1 MNFSGLSLSARRA
14 DAPSNSPSRSKFAS
28 SENPKVALASFAD
41 LEVTPNPNGA
51 MTADLDSLN
60 LGFTTPT
67 KRGAP
72 SPRSKS
78 TTKKAPKFAA
88 MSLGDSE
95 LSKSTPTTPKSAK
108 TTSPKKRVNLS
119 GGFSV
124 MSLARDRASPKKTPS
139 PKKLQLEDASFMSVN
154 GSTPK
159 SACDLSPSK
168 LSPTKS
174 CFRTSKTPS
183 PKKVSFADEHSF
195 QFVTASTP
203 KLSRDP
209 SPQSSPS
216 MVETSEFSVMSTTSP
231 AASHASQDPS
241 PASIA
246 SRLDEEEYD
255 DEQTV
260 SLVETPSR
268 APIFKLQV
276 EDARS
281 TVDSPAKA
289 SEISAFTPSKASDAG
304 SIFQSPSK
312 IDISMHDVT
321 WMSDYA
327 PTTGFQTYTF
337 ATVDLTDAAR
347 ALSGPFQPEL
357 FEKTDYT
364 TTLSRP
370 WSFPSSRLQQ
380 KQARAVTRKKRQRR
394 TKQEAKM
401 LMVEKSILEQV
412 AESLTLDEL
421 DAAPEF
427 RVIAQIGRK
436 SYVIGPR
443 KRQRTEEYLDQADA
457 SWYDI
462 EEGLG
467 LGLIIDAQRK
477 FHRRLVKTAS
487 SNKHVGMVRNQLF
500 HLPMGP
506 TVGEIRKQYLADMKR
521 HGEPM
526 LPVFGKRSYK
536 GTPKRAYSNDLLT
549 HMVIQQLLEFPQPE
563 LSYEFVLEHLI
574 AESDKAQ
581 GRRTRR
587 SRNVR
592 QLIAVYGEPEVSIIE
607 EDEEPQSPT
616 PKLPHFPSTATH
628 HSSASRKLRLVQGA
642 DNLRAR
648 IESLASIPEPSSP
661 SPAPAEPLSSPIG
674 PGFTFQCPSFMSSP
688 SASKTSD
695 KDEAE
700 FVEHVEDEEQPEQAT
715 EPEVASSPAVASP
728 VVVFKDRTPAKT
740 AFKNKRRSL
749 PAFAIEPLSF
759 SSPARRAS
767 LQFVAGSDQRSS
779 VQDLPQD
786 PASESQV
793 VAPTTVVELSE
804 SQVQSPITVDSA
816 SSRSEP
822 EASPA
827 PAIEESPKAGSSSPA
842 SVVVDVRENM
852 DIFGSS
858 QERTGSP
865 IHALAFLAR
874 VFEENKE
881 AKDAKVF
888 VEKLDGR
895 LIVRFKVPDEHAAL
909 FTEEV
914 AAVSPSPAAAE
925 SPIEPNESAAPISPD
940 VLPASPSPV
949 PIISV
954 QQNTPEKDA
963 EEQKDFD
970 EEEEDDDDISQ
981 VPAEVT
987 ETLVVEAEVE
997 DDSELALLRSFVSRH
1012 AASRA
1017 ARAAEATSAPAPAAT
1032 AVSPMPSAPILLS
1045 AATPERRPQG
1055 IWADTPSF
1063 SVERP
1068 RNLASPAPS
1077 STRQPLGVLDANSPS
1092 PKKVKRKADDVEE
1105 RAPSPEKPSK
1115 KPRKAKFDKNTPGKP
1130 EKDDGK
1136 DNKDDKGVESDAPVL
1151 EADPDGAP
1159 PANGPLP
1166 GVRTRAQRAAARGE
1180 TPVATRIPMRH
1191 QVAKVR
1197 NGEKDLATL
1206 TRQNTKNNKGG
1217 AIPADEMLEKLKNA
1231 APTVETRAAAAAK
1244 KDGKNVSWA
1253 EQLSRSQSEEPPLLS
1268 PSPEL
1273 SQEEEKEVGKATRV
1287 KRAATPKKPAKTT
1300 TATTA
1305 TTKAAPATPATPA
1318 AAAKK
1323 PAATTKPPA
1332 ATKIAKAAAPSKLRQ
1347 PGTPAAAAGPKT
1359 EGAKVTKPKK
1369 VTAAAKKEVVGAV
1382 NGTPAKRSRRIAEKK

>member
-1 MNFSGLSLSARRA
+1 MNFSGLSLSARQH

-28 SENPKVALASFAD
+28 SENPKVALAGFAD

-51 MTADLDSLN
+51 MTANLDSLN

-78 TTKKAPKFAA
+78 TTKKNAPKFAA
-88 MSLGDSE
+88 MSLGDNE
-95 LSKSTPTTPKSAK
+95 PSKSTPTTPKNAK

-183 PKKVSFADEHSF
+183 PKKVSFADEASF
-195 QFVTASTP
+195 QFATASTP

-216 MVETSEFSVMSTTSP
+216 MVETSEFSIMSTTSP
-231 AASHASQDPS
+231 AASQVSQDPS

-246 SRLDEEEYD
+246 SRVDEEEYD

-276 EDARS
+276 ED
-281 TVDSPAKA
+281 TPAKA
-289 SEISAFTPSKASDAG
+289 SEISSFTPSKASDAG

-357 FEKTDYT
+357 FEKTDYN

-370 WSFPSSRLQQ
+370 WAFPSSRLQQ
-380 KQARAVTRKKRQRR
+380 KQARAVNRKKRQRR

-401 LMVEKSILEQV
+401 LMVEKAILEQV
-412 AESLTLDEL
+412 AESLTLEEL

-427 RVIAQIGRK
+427 RVLAQIGKK
-436 SYVIGPR
+436 SYVIGSR
-443 KRQRTEEYLDQADA
+443 KRQRNEEDLGNDVA

-467 LGLIIDAQRK
+467 LGLIIDAQRE
-477 FHRRLVKTAS
+477 
-487 SNKHVGMVRNQLF
+487 VRNQLF

-526 LPVFGKRSYK
+526 VPVCSKRSYK

-587 SRNVR
+587 ARNVR
-592 QLIAVYGEPEVSIIE
+592 QLIAAYGEPEVSIIE

-648 IESLASIPEPSSP
+648 IENLASIPEPPSP
-661 SPAPAEPLSSPIG
+661 SPALAEPLSSPIG

-688 SASKTSD
+688 SASKTSE

-700 FVEHVEDEEQPEQAT
+700 FVEEAEEQHQPEPAA
-715 EPEVASSPAVASP
+715 EPEVAASPAAASP

-749 PAFAIEPLSF
+749 PAFAIAPLSF

-767 LQFVAGSDQRSS
+767 LQFVASSDQHLS
-779 VQDLPQD
+779 VQDLPRD

-793 VAPTTVVELSE
+793 VAPTSVVELSE
-804 SQVQSPITVDSA
+804 SQVQNPITVDSA

-822 EASPA
+822 EASPG

-858 QERTGSP
+858 QERVGSP
-865 IHALAFLAR
+865 IHALASLTR

-888 VEKLDGR
+888 VERLDER
-895 LIVRFKVPDEHAAL
+895 LIVRFKVPDEHAAM

-914 AAVSPSPAAAE
+914 AAVAAASSSPVAAK
-925 SPIEPNESAAPISPD
+925 SPIDANESTAPISPD

-954 QQNTPEKDA
+954 QQNTPEKDD
-963 EEQKDFD
+963 EEKDLD
-970 EEEEDDDDISQ
+970 EEEEDDDVLQ
-981 VPAEVT
+981 VPTEAVETLIAETAEV
-987 ETLVVEAEVE
+987 EVE

-1017 ARAAEATSAPAPAAT
+1017 ARAAEATAPAAN
-1032 AVSPMPSAPILLS
+1032 APVVVSPMPSAPILLS
-1045 AATPERRPQG
+1045 ATPERRPQG

-1068 RNLASPAPS
+1068 RTLASPAPS

-1105 RAPSPEKPSK
+1105 REPSPEKPASK
-1115 KPRKAKFDKNTPGKP
+1115 KPRKAKADKNTPGKP
-1130 EKDDGK
+1130 EKDDRE
-1136 DNKDDKGVESDAPVL
+1136 DEKGIVNVTPVL

-1159 PANGPLP
+1159 PANGSVP

-1253 EQLSRSQSEEPPLLS
+1253 EQLARSQSEEPPLLS

-1287 KRAATPKKPAKTT
+1287 KRAATPKKPAKTK
-1300 TATTA
+1300 TTA
-1305 TTKAAPATPATPA
+1305 TTKAAPAAPATPA
-1318 AAAKK
+1318 ATAKKPTVTTK
-1323 PAATTKPPA
+1323 PAATTR
-1332 ATKIAKAAAPSKLRQ
+1332 IAKATAPSKLCR
-1347 PGTPAAAAGPKT
+1347 PGTPDAAAGPKT

>member
-1 MNFSGLSLSARRA
+1 MNFSGLSLSARKH

-28 SENPKVALASFAD
+28 SENPKVALAGFAD

-51 MTADLDSLN
+51 MTSNLDSLN

-78 TTKKAPKFAA
+78 TTKKNAPKFAA
-88 MSLGDSE
+88 MSLGDNE
-95 LSKSTPTTPKSAK
+95 PSKSTPTTPKSAK

-183 PKKVSFADEHSF
+183 PKKVSFADEASF
-195 QFVTASTP
+195 QFAIASTP

-231 AASHASQDPS
+231 AASQASQDPS

-276 EDARS
+276 ED
-281 TVDSPAKA
+281 TPAKA

-357 FEKTDYT
+357 FEKTDYN

-380 KQARAVTRKKRQRR
+380 KQARAVNRKKRQRR

-401 LMVEKSILEQV
+401 LMVEKAILEQV

-427 RVIAQIGRK
+427 RVIAQIGKK
-436 SYVIGPR
+436 SYVIGSR
-443 KRQRTEEYLDQADA
+443 KRQRNEEDLGNDVA

-467 LGLIIDAQRK
+467 LGLIIDAQRE
-477 FHRRLVKTAS
+477 
-487 SNKHVGMVRNQLF
+487 VRNQLF

-526 LPVFGKRSYK
+526 VPVCSKRSYK

-587 SRNVR
+587 ARNVR
-592 QLIAVYGEPEVSIIE
+592 QLIAAYGEPEVSIIE

-648 IESLASIPEPSSP
+648 IESLASIPEPPSP

-688 SASKTSD
+688 SASKTSE

-700 FVEHVEDEEQPEQAT
+700 FVGEVEEEQQSEQAT
-715 EPEVASSPAVASP
+715 EPEVAASPAVPSP

-749 PAFAIEPLSF
+749 PAFAIAPLSF

-767 LQFVAGSDQRSS
+767 LQFVAGSDQHSS

-793 VAPTTVVELSE
+793 VAPTSVVELSE
-804 SQVQSPITVDSA
+804 SQVQNPVTVDSA

-827 PAIEESPKAGSSSPA
+827 PAVEESPKAGSSSPA

-865 IHALAFLAR
+865 VHALASLAR

-881 AKDAKVF
+881 ANDAKVF
-888 VEKLDGR
+888 VERFDGR
-895 LIVRFKVPDEHAAL
+895 LIVRFKVPDEHASL

-914 AAVSPSPAAAE
+914 AAVAAASSSPVAAE
-925 SPIEPNESAAPISPD
+925 SPIDANESAAPTSPN

-954 QQNTPEKDA
+954 QQNTPEKDS
-963 EEQKDFD
+963 EEKDL
-970 EEEEDDDDISQ
+970 EEEKEEDDDVLQ
-981 VPAEVT
+981 VPTEAE
-987 ETLVVEAEVE
+987 ETLVAETAEVEVE

-1017 ARAAEATSAPAPAAT
+1017 ARAAEATAPATT
-1032 AVSPMPSAPILLS
+1032 APVVVSPMPSAPILLS
-1045 AATPERRPQG
+1045 ATPERRPQG

-1068 RNLASPAPS
+1068 RTLASPAPS

-1092 PKKVKRKADDVEE
+1092 PKKVKRKADTVEE
-1105 RAPSPEKPSK
+1105 RDPSPEKPASK
-1115 KPRKAKFDKNTPGKP
+1115 KPRKAKADKNTPGKP
-1130 EKDDGK
+1130 EKDDRE
-1136 DNKDDKGVESDAPVL
+1136 DDKGIVNVTPVL

-1180 TPVATRIPMRH
+1180 TPAATRIPMRH

-1217 AIPADEMLEKLKNA
+1217 AIPADEMLEKLKSA

-1253 EQLSRSQSEEPPLLS
+1253 EQLARSQSEEPPLLS

-1300 TATTA
+1300 TTA
-1305 TTKAAPATPATPA
+1305 TTKAAPVAPATPA
-1318 AAAKK
+1318 ATAKKPTATGK
-1323 PAATTKPPA
+1323 PAAT
-1332 ATKIAKAAAPSKLRQ
+1332 TKIAKAAAPSKLRQ

-1359 EGAKVTKPKK
+1359 EGAKVTKTTKK

>member
-1 MNFSGLSLSARRA
+1 MNFSGLSLSARQH

-28 SENPKVALASFAD
+28 SENPKVALTGFAD

-51 MTADLDSLN
+51 MTANLDSLN

-78 TTKKAPKFAA
+78 TTKKNAPKFAA
-88 MSLGDSE
+88 MSLRDNE
-95 LSKSTPTTPKSAK
+95 PSKSTPTTPKSAK

-139 PKKLQLEDASFMSVN
+139 PKKPQLEDASFMTVN

-183 PKKVSFADEHSF
+183 PKKVSFADEASF
-195 QFVTASTP
+195 QFATASTP

-216 MVETSEFSVMSTTSP
+216 MVETSEFSVLSTTSP
-231 AASHASQDPS
+231 AASQASQDPS

-276 EDARS
+276 ED
-281 TVDSPAKA
+281 TPAKA

-337 ATVDLTDAAR
+337 ATTDLTDVAR

-357 FEKTDYT
+357 FEKTDYN

-380 KQARAVTRKKRQRR
+380 KQARAVNRKKRQRR

-401 LMVEKSILEQV
+401 LMVEKAILEQV

-427 RVIAQIGRK
+427 RVIAQIGKK
-436 SYVIGPR
+436 SYVIGSR
-443 KRQRTEEYLDQADA
+443 KRQRNEEDLGNDVA

-467 LGLIIDAQRK
+467 LGLIIDAQRE
-477 FHRRLVKTAS
+477 
-487 SNKHVGMVRNQLF
+487 VRNQLF

-526 LPVFGKRSYK
+526 VPVCSKRSYK

-587 SRNVR
+587 ARNVR
-592 QLIAVYGEPEVSIIE
+592 QLIAAYGEPEVSIIE

-648 IESLASIPEPSSP
+648 IESLASIPEPPSP

-688 SASKTSD
+688 SASKTSE

-700 FVEHVEDEEQPEQAT
+700 FAEEVEEEEQPEPAA
-715 EPEVASSPAVASP
+715 EPEVAASPAVASP

-749 PAFAIEPLSF
+749 PAFAIAPLSF

-767 LQFVAGSDQRSS
+767 LQFVAGSDQHSS
-779 VQDLPQD
+779 VHDLPQD
-786 PASESQV
+786 PASESLV
-793 VAPTTVVELSE
+793 VAPTSVVELSE
-804 SQVQSPITVDSA
+804 PQVQNPITVDSA
-816 SSRSEP
+816 SSRSES

-865 IHALAFLAR
+865 IHALASLAR
-874 VFEENKE
+874 VFEGNKE

-888 VEKLDGR
+888 VERLDGR

-914 AAVSPSPAAAE
+914 AAVAAASSSPVGAE
-925 SPIEPNESAAPISPD
+925 SPIDANESAAPISPD
-940 VLPASPSPV
+940 ILPASPSPV

-954 QQNTPEKDA
+954 QQNTPEKDSEEKDLA
-963 EEQKDFD
+963 E
-970 EEEEDDDDISQ
+970 EEEEDDDVLQ
-981 VPAEVT
+981 VPTEAE
-987 ETLVVEAEVE
+987 ETLVAETAEVEVE

-1017 ARAAEATSAPAPAAT
+1017 ARAAEATAPATT
-1032 AVSPMPSAPILLS
+1032 APVVVSPMPSAPILLS
-1045 AATPERRPQG
+1045 ATPERRPQG

-1068 RNLASPAPS
+1068 RTLASPAPS

-1092 PKKVKRKADDVEE
+1092 PKKVKRKADNVEE
-1105 RAPSPEKPSK
+1105 REPSPEKPASK
-1115 KPRKAKFDKNTPGKP
+1115 KPRKAKADKNTPSKP
-1130 EKDDGK
+1130 EKDDRE
-1136 DNKDDKGVESDAPVL
+1136 DDKGIVNVTPVL

-1159 PANGPLP
+1159 PANGPIP

-1180 TPVATRIPMRH
+1180 TPAATRIPMRH

-1253 EQLSRSQSEEPPLLS
+1253 EQLARSQSEEPPLLS

-1287 KRAATPKKPAKTT
+1287 KRVATPKKPAKTT
-1300 TATTA
+1300 TTA
-1305 TTKAAPATPATPA
+1305 TTKAAPVAPATPA
-1318 AAAKK
+1318 ATAKKPTATTK
-1323 PAATTKPPA
+1323 PAAT
-1332 ATKIAKAAAPSKLRQ
+1332 TKIAKAAAPSKLRQ

>member
-1 MNFSGLSLSARRA
+1 MNFSGLSLSARKH

-28 SENPKVALASFAD
+28 SENPKVALAGFAD

-51 MTADLDSLN
+51 MTANLDSLN

-78 TTKKAPKFAA
+78 TTKKNAPKFAA
-88 MSLGDSE
+88 MSLGDNE
-95 LSKSTPTTPKSAK
+95 PSKSTPTTPKSAK

-183 PKKVSFADEHSF
+183 PKKVSFADEASF
-195 QFVTASTP
+195 QFATASTP

-216 MVETSEFSVMSTTSP
+216 MVETSEFSIMSTTSP
-231 AASHASQDPS
+231 AASQASQDPS
-241 PASIA
+241 PASIV
-246 SRLDEEEYD
+246 SRLDEEECD
-255 DEQTV
+255 DEQTI

-268 APIFKLQV
+268 APMFKLQV
-276 EDARS
+276 ED
-281 TVDSPAKA
+281 TLAKA

-357 FEKTDYT
+357 FEKSDYT

-370 WSFPSSRLQQ
+370 WSFPSSRLRQ
-380 KQARAVTRKKRQRR
+380 KQACAVNRKKRQRR

-401 LMVEKSILEQV
+401 LMVEKAILEQV

-427 RVIAQIGRK
+427 RVIAQIGKK
-436 SYVIGPR
+436 SYVIGSR
-443 KRQRTEEYLDQADA
+443 KRQRNEEDLGNDVA

-467 LGLIIDAQRK
+467 LGLIIDAQRE
-477 FHRRLVKTAS
+477 
-487 SNKHVGMVRNQLF
+487 VRNQLF

-526 LPVFGKRSYK
+526 VPVRSKRSYK

-587 SRNVR
+587 ARNVR
-592 QLIAVYGEPEVSIIE
+592 QLIAAYGEPEVSIIE

-628 HSSASRKLRLVQGA
+628 HSNASRKLRLLQGA

-648 IESLASIPEPSSP
+648 IESLASIPEPPSP

-688 SASKTSD
+688 SASKTSE

-700 FVEHVEDEEQPEQAT
+700 FVEEVEEEQQPEQAA
-715 EPEVASSPAVASP
+715 EPEVAASPAVASP

-749 PAFAIEPLSF
+749 PAFAVASLSF

-793 VAPTTVVELSE
+793 VAPTSVVELSE
-804 SQVQSPITVDSA
+804 SQVQNPITVDSA

-822 EASPA
+822 EASPV
-827 PAIEESPKAGSSSPA
+827 PVIEESPKAGSSSPA

-858 QERTGSP
+858 QERVGSP
-865 IHALAFLAR
+865 IHALASLTR
-874 VFEENKE
+874 VFEEKKE

-888 VEKLDGR
+888 VERLDGR

-914 AAVSPSPAAAE
+914 AAVAAASSSPVAAE
-925 SPIEPNESAAPISPD
+925 SPIDANESAAPTSPN

-954 QQNTPEKDA
+954 QQNTPDKDGEEKDLDEEV
-963 EEQKDFD
+963 EEQ
-970 EEEEDDDDISQ
+970 EDDDVLQ
-981 VPAEVT
+981 VPTEAE
-987 ETLVVEAEVE
+987 ETLVAETAEAEVE

-1017 ARAAEATSAPAPAAT
+1017 ARAAEATAPAAT
-1032 AVSPMPSAPILLS
+1032 APVVVSPMPSAPILLS
-1045 AATPERRPQG
+1045 ATPERRPQG

-1068 RNLASPAPS
+1068 RTLASPAPS

-1092 PKKVKRKADDVEE
+1092 PKKVKRKADDVAE
-1105 RAPSPEKPSK
+1105 REPSPEKPASK
-1115 KPRKAKFDKNTPGKP
+1115 KPRKAKADKNTPGKP
-1130 EKDDGK
+1130 EKDDRE
-1136 DNKDDKGVESDAPVL
+1136 DEKGIVNVTPVL

-1159 PANGPLP
+1159 PANGSVP

-1231 APTVETRAAAAAK
+1231 APTVETRAAAAAAAK

-1253 EQLSRSQSEEPPLLS
+1253 EQLARSQSEEPPLLS

-1273 SQEEEKEVGKATRV
+1273 SHEEEKEVGKATRV

-1300 TATTA
+1300 TTA
-1305 TTKAAPATPATPA
+1305 TMKAAPAAPATPAAT
-1318 AAAKK
+1318 AKKPTATTK
-1323 PAATTKPPA
+1323 PAAT
-1332 ATKIAKAAAPSKLRQ
+1332 TKIAKAAAPSKLRQ

>member
-1 MNFSGLSLSARRA
+1 MNFSGLSLSARKH
-14 DAPSNSPSRSKFAS
+14 DAPSNSPSRSEFAS
-28 SENPKVALASFAD
+28 SENPKVALAGFAD

-51 MTADLDSLN
+51 MTANLDSLN

-78 TTKKAPKFAA
+78 TTKKNAPKFAA
-88 MSLGDSE
+88 MSLGDNE
-95 LSKSTPTTPKSAK
+95 PSKSTPTTPKSAK

-183 PKKVSFADEHSF
+183 PKKVSFADEASF
-195 QFVTASTP
+195 QFATASTP

-216 MVETSEFSVMSTTSP
+216 MVETSEFSIMSTTSP
-231 AASHASQDPS
+231 AASQASQDPS

-255 DEQTV
+255 DEQTI

-268 APIFKLQV
+268 APMFKLQV
-276 EDARS
+276 ED
-281 TVDSPAKA
+281 TLAKA

-357 FEKTDYT
+357 FEKSDYT

-370 WSFPSSRLQQ
+370 WSFPSSRLRQ
-380 KQARAVTRKKRQRR
+380 KQACAVNRKKRQRR

-401 LMVEKSILEQV
+401 LMVEKAILEQV

-427 RVIAQIGRK
+427 RVIAQIGKK
-436 SYVIGPR
+436 SYVIGSR
-443 KRQRTEEYLDQADA
+443 KRQRNEEDLGNDVA

-467 LGLIIDAQRK
+467 LGLIIDAQRE
-477 FHRRLVKTAS
+477 
-487 SNKHVGMVRNQLF
+487 VRNQLF

-526 LPVFGKRSYK
+526 VPVRSKRSYK

-587 SRNVR
+587 ARNVR
-592 QLIAVYGEPEVSIIE
+592 QLIAAYGEPEVSIIE

-628 HSSASRKLRLVQGA
+628 HSSASRKLRLLQGA

-648 IESLASIPEPSSP
+648 IESLASIPEPPSP

-688 SASKTSD
+688 SASKTSE

-700 FVEHVEDEEQPEQAT
+700 FVEEVEEEQQPEQAA
-715 EPEVASSPAVASP
+715 EPEVAASPAVASP

-749 PAFAIEPLSF
+749 PAFAVASLSF

-793 VAPTTVVELSE
+793 VAPTSVVELSE
-804 SQVQSPITVDSA
+804 SQVQNPITVDSA

-822 EASPA
+822 EASPV
-827 PAIEESPKAGSSSPA
+827 PVIEESPKAGSSSPA

-858 QERTGSP
+858 QERVGSP
-865 IHALAFLAR
+865 IHALASLTR
-874 VFEENKE
+874 VFEEKKE

-888 VEKLDGR
+888 VERLDGR

-914 AAVSPSPAAAE
+914 AAVAAASSSPVAAE
-925 SPIEPNESAAPISPD
+925 SPIDANESAAPTSPN

-954 QQNTPEKDA
+954 QQNTPDKDGEEKDLDEEV
-963 EEQKDFD
+963 EEQ
-970 EEEEDDDDISQ
+970 EDDDVLQ
-981 VPAEVT
+981 VPTEAE
-987 ETLVVEAEVE
+987 ETLVAETAEAEVE

-1017 ARAAEATSAPAPAAT
+1017 ARAAEATAPAAT
-1032 AVSPMPSAPILLS
+1032 APVVVSPMPSAPILLS
-1045 AATPERRPQG
+1045 ATPERRPQG

-1068 RNLASPAPS
+1068 RTLASPAPS

-1092 PKKVKRKADDVEE
+1092 PKKVKRKADDVAE
-1105 RAPSPEKPSK
+1105 REPSPEKPASK
-1115 KPRKAKFDKNTPGKP
+1115 KPRKAKADKNTPGKP
-1130 EKDDGK
+1130 EKDDRE
-1136 DNKDDKGVESDAPVL
+1136 DEKGIVNVTPVL

-1159 PANGPLP
+1159 PANGSVP

-1231 APTVETRAAAAAK
+1231 APTVETRAAAAAAAK

-1253 EQLSRSQSEEPPLLS
+1253 EQLARSQSEEPPLLS

-1273 SQEEEKEVGKATRV
+1273 SHEEEKEVGKATRV

-1300 TATTA
+1300 TTA
-1305 TTKAAPATPATPA
+1305 TMKAAPAAPATPAAT
-1318 AAAKK
+1318 AKKPTATTK
-1323 PAATTKPPA
+1323 PAAT
-1332 ATKIAKAAAPSKLRQ
+1332 TKIAKAAAPSKLRQ

>member
-1 MNFSGLSLSARRA
+1 MNFSGLSLSARQH

-28 SENPKVALASFAD
+28 SENPKVALAGFAD

-51 MTADLDSLN
+51 MTANLDSLN

-78 TTKKAPKFAA
+78 TTKKNAPKFAA

-95 LSKSTPTTPKSAK
+95 PSKSTPTTPKSAK

-183 PKKVSFADEHSF
+183 PKKVSFADEASF
-195 QFVTASTP
+195 QFATASTP

-209 SPQSSPS
+209 SPQFSPS

-231 AASHASQDPS
+231 AASQVSQDPS
-241 PASIA
+241 PVSIA

-268 APIFKLQV
+268 APVFKLQV
-276 EDARS
+276 ED
-281 TVDSPAKA
+281 TPAKA
-289 SEISAFTPSKASDAG
+289 SEMSAFTPSKASDAG
-304 SIFQSPSK
+304 SVFQSPSK

-357 FEKTDYT
+357 FEKSDYT

-380 KQARAVTRKKRQRR
+380 KQARAVNRKKRQRR

-401 LMVEKSILEQV
+401 LMVEKAILEQV
-412 AESLTLDEL
+412 ADSLTLDEL

-436 SYVIGPR
+436 SYVIGSR
-443 KRQRTEEYLDQADA
+443 KRLRTEEDLGNDVA

-467 LGLIIDAQRK
+467 LGLIIDAQRE
-477 FHRRLVKTAS
+477 
-487 SNKHVGMVRNQLF
+487 VRNQLF

-526 LPVFGKRSYK
+526 VPVCSKRSYK

-587 SRNVR
+587 ARNVR

-648 IESLASIPEPSSP
+648 IESMASIPEPPSP

-688 SASKTSD
+688 SASKTSE

-700 FVEHVEDEEQPEQAT
+700 FVEDVEEEQQPEQAP
-715 EPEVASSPAVASP
+715 EPEVAASPAIASP

-749 PAFAIEPLSF
+749 PAFAITPLSF

-767 LQFVAGSDQRSS
+767 LQFVAGSDQHSS
-779 VQDLPQD
+779 VQNLAQD

-793 VAPTTVVELSE
+793 VAPTSVVELSE
-804 SQVQSPITVDSA
+804 SQVQNPITVDSA

-827 PAIEESPKAGSSSPA
+827 PAVEESPKAGSSSPA

-858 QERTGSP
+858 QERVGSP
-865 IHALAFLAR
+865 IHALASLAR

-881 AKDAKVF
+881 AKDAKVV
-888 VEKLDGR
+888 VERLDGR

-909 FTEEV
+909 FTEV
-914 AAVSPSPAAAE
+914 AAVAAASSSPVGAG
-925 SPIEPNESAAPISPD
+925 SPIDASAAAFSPVDANESATPISPD
-940 VLPASPSPV
+940 VLPTSPSPV

-954 QQNTPEKDA
+954 QQNTPEKDD
-963 EEQKDFD
+963 EEKDLD
-970 EEEEDDDDISQ
+970 EEEEDDVLQ
-981 VPAEVT
+981 VPTEAV
-987 ETLVVEAEVE
+987 ETLVAETADVEVD

-1017 ARAAEATSAPAPAAT
+1017 ARAAEATAPAAS
-1032 AVSPMPSAPILLS
+1032 APVVVSPMPSAPILLS
-1045 AATPERRPQG
+1045 ATPERRPQG

-1063 SVERP
+1063 SVECP
-1068 RNLASPAPS
+1068 RTLASPAPS

-1092 PKKVKRKADDVEE
+1092 PKKVKRKADGVEE
-1105 RAPSPEKPSK
+1105 REPSPEKPASK
-1115 KPRKAKFDKNTPGKP
+1115 KPRKAKADKNTPGKP
-1130 EKDDGK
+1130 EKNDGE
-1136 DNKDDKGVESDAPVL
+1136 DDKGIVNVTPVL

-1159 PANGPLP
+1159 PANGPVP

-1206 TRQNTKNNKGG
+1206 TRQNTKTNKGG

-1231 APTVETRAAAAAK
+1231 GPAVETRAAAAAK

-1253 EQLSRSQSEEPPLLS
+1253 EQLARSQSEEPPLLS

-1273 SQEEEKEVGKATRV
+1273 SQEEAKEVGKATKV
-1287 KRAATPKKPAKTT
+1287 KRAATPKKPAKA
-1300 TATTA
+1300 TATA
-1305 TTKAAPATPATPA
+1305 TTKAVTAAPATPA

-1323 PAATTKPPA
+1323 PAAT
-1332 ATKIAKAAAPSKLRQ
+1332 TKIAKAAAPSKLRQ

-1359 EGAKVTKPKK
+1359 EGAKVTKTTKK

>member
-1 MNFSGLSLSARRA
+1 MNFSGLSLSARQH

-28 SENPKVALASFAD
+28 SENPKVALAGFAD

-51 MTADLDSLN
+51 MTANLDSLN

-78 TTKKAPKFAA
+78 TTKKNAPKFAA
-88 MSLGDSE
+88 MSLGDNE
-95 LSKSTPTTPKSAK
+95 PSKSTPTTPKSAK

-183 PKKVSFADEHSF
+183 PKKVSFADEASF
-195 QFVTASTP
+195 QFATASTP

-216 MVETSEFSVMSTTSP
+216 MVDTSEFSVMSTTSP
-231 AASHASQDPS
+231 AASQASQDPS
-241 PASIA
+241 PASNA

-255 DEQTV
+255 EEQTV

-268 APIFKLQV
+268 APSFKLQV
-276 EDARS
+276 ED
-281 TVDSPAKA
+281 TPAKA
-289 SEISAFTPSKASDAG
+289 SEISSFTPSKASDAG

-337 ATVDLTDAAR
+337 VTTDLTDAAR

-380 KQARAVTRKKRQRR
+380 KQARAVNRKKRQRR
-394 TKQEAKM
+394 TKQDAKM
-401 LMVEKSILEQV
+401 LMVEKAILEQV

-427 RVIAQIGRK
+427 RVIAQIGKK
-436 SYVIGPR
+436 SYVIGSR
-443 KRQRTEEYLDQADA
+443 KRQRTEEDLGNDVA

-467 LGLIIDAQRK
+467 LGLIIDAQRE
-477 FHRRLVKTAS
+477 
-487 SNKHVGMVRNQLF
+487 VRNQLF

-526 LPVFGKRSYK
+526 VPVCSKRSYK

-587 SRNVR
+587 ARNVR
-592 QLIAVYGEPEVSIIE
+592 QLIAAYGEPEVSIIE

-648 IESLASIPEPSSP
+648 IESLASIPEPPSP

-688 SASKTSD
+688 SASKTSE
-695 KDEAE
+695 KDETE
-700 FVEHVEDEEQPEQAT
+700 FVEEVDEEQQPEQAA
-715 EPEVASSPAVASP
+715 EPEVAASPAVASP

-749 PAFAIEPLSF
+749 PAFAIAPLSF

-767 LQFVAGSDQRSS
+767 LQFVAGSDQHSL

-786 PASESQV
+786 PASESRV
-793 VAPTTVVELSE
+793 VAPTSAVELSE
-804 SQVQSPITVDSA
+804 SQVQNPITVDSA

-865 IHALAFLAR
+865 IHALASLAR

-881 AKDAKVF
+881 VKDAKVV
-888 VEKLDGR
+888 VERLDGR

-909 FTEEV
+909 FTEEIAAV
-914 AAVSPSPAAAE
+914 AAASSSPVAAE
-925 SPIEPNESAAPISPD
+925 SPIDASAAASSPVDATESAAPTSSN
-940 VLPASPSPV
+940 VLPPSPSPV

-954 QQNTPEKDA
+954 QQNTTEKDS
-963 EEQKDFD
+963 EEKDLEE
-970 EEEEDDDDISQ
+970 EEEEDDDVLQ
-981 VPAEVT
+981 VPTEAEQTLVAETAEV
-987 ETLVVEAEVE
+987 EVE

-1017 ARAAEATSAPAPAAT
+1017 ARAAEATAPAAMPAPT
-1032 AVSPMPSAPILLS
+1032 AVVSPTPTAPILLS

-1068 RNLASPAPS
+1068 RSLASPAPS

-1105 RAPSPEKPSK
+1105 REPSPEKPSK
-1115 KPRKAKFDKNTPGKP
+1115 KPRKVKADKNTPGKP
-1130 EKDDGK
+1130 EKDDRE
-1136 DNKDDKGVESDAPVL
+1136 DDKGIINGTPVL

-1159 PANGPLP
+1159 PANGAIP

-1180 TPVATRIPMRH
+1180 TPAATRIPMRH

-1217 AIPADEMLEKLKNA
+1217 AIPADEMLEELKNA

-1253 EQLSRSQSEEPPLLS
+1253 EQLARSQSEEPPLLS

-1300 TATTA
+1300 TTA
-1305 TTKAAPATPATPA
+1305 TTKATPAAPATPAAT
-1318 AAAKK
+1318 AKKPTATTK
-1323 PAATTKPPA
+1323 PAAT
-1332 ATKIAKAAAPSKLRQ
+1332 TKIAKAAAPSKLRQ

>member
-1 MNFSGLSLSARRA
+1 MNFSGLSLSARQH

-28 SENPKVALASFAD
+28 SENPKVALAGFAD

-51 MTADLDSLN
+51 MTANLDSLN

-78 TTKKAPKFAA
+78 TTKKNAPKFAA
-88 MSLGDSE
+88 MSLGDNE
-95 LSKSTPTTPKSAK
+95 PSKSTPTTPKSAK

-183 PKKVSFADEHSF
+183 PKKVSFADEASF
-195 QFVTASTP
+195 QFATASTP

-216 MVETSEFSVMSTTSP
+216 MVETSEFSIMSTTSP
-231 AASHASQDPS
+231 AASQASQDPS
-241 PASIA
+241 PASNA

-276 EDARS
+276 ED
-281 TVDSPAKA
+281 TPAKA

-337 ATVDLTDAAR
+337 ATTDLTDAAR

-380 KQARAVTRKKRQRR
+380 KQARAVNRKKRQRR

-401 LMVEKSILEQV
+401 LMVEKAILEQV
-412 AESLTLDEL
+412 AGSLTLDEL

-427 RVIAQIGRK
+427 RVIAQIGKK
-436 SYVIGPR
+436 SYVIGSR
-443 KRQRTEEYLDQADA
+443 KRQRYEEDLGNDVV

-467 LGLIIDAQRK
+467 LGLIIDAQRE
-477 FHRRLVKTAS
+477 
-487 SNKHVGMVRNQLF
+487 VRNQLF

-526 LPVFGKRSYK
+526 VPVCSKRSYK

-581 GRRTRR
+581 GRKTRR
-587 SRNVR
+587 ARNVR
-592 QLIAVYGEPEVSIIE
+592 QLIAAYGEPEVSIIE

-648 IESLASIPEPSSP
+648 IESLASIPEPPSP

-688 SASKTSD
+688 SASKTSE

-700 FVEHVEDEEQPEQAT
+700 FVEDVEEEQQTEQAA
-715 EPEVASSPAVASP
+715 EPEVAASPAVASP

-749 PAFAIEPLSF
+749 PAFAIAPLSF
-759 SSPARRAS
+759 CSPARRAS
-767 LQFVAGSDQRSS
+767 LQFVASSDQHSS

-793 VAPTTVVELSE
+793 VAPTSVVELSE
-804 SQVQSPITVDSA
+804 SQVQNPITVDSA

-865 IHALAFLAR
+865 IHALASFAR
-874 VFEENKE
+874 VFEESKE

-888 VEKLDGR
+888 VERLDGR

-909 FTEEV
+909 FTEEIDAV
-914 AAVSPSPAAAE
+914 ASPSPVAGE
-925 SPIEPNESAAPISPD
+925 SSIEPHESNESTAPTSPN

-949 PIISV
+949 SIISV
-954 QQNTPEKDA
+954 QQNTPEKDSG
-963 EEQKDFD
+963 EKDL
-970 EEEEDDDDISQ
+970 EEEEADDDVLQ
-981 VPAEVT
+981 VPTEAE
-987 ETLVVEAEVE
+987 ETLVAETAEVEVE

-1017 ARAAEATSAPAPAAT
+1017 ARAAEAIAPAAS
-1032 AVSPMPSAPILLS
+1032 APVVLSPMPSAPILLS
-1045 AATPERRPQG
+1045 ATPERRPQG

-1068 RNLASPAPS
+1068 RTLASPAPS

-1092 PKKVKRKADDVEE
+1092 PKKVKRKADDVAE
-1105 RAPSPEKPSK
+1105 REPSPEKPASK
-1115 KPRKAKFDKNTPGKP
+1115 KPRKAKADKNTPGKP
-1130 EKDDGK
+1130 EKDDRE
-1136 DNKDDKGVESDAPVL
+1136 DEKGIVNVTPVL

-1159 PANGPLP
+1159 PAYGSVP

-1231 APTVETRAAAAAK
+1231 APTVETRAAAAAAAK

-1253 EQLSRSQSEEPPLLS
+1253 EQLARSQSEEPPLLS

-1273 SQEEEKEVGKATRV
+1273 SQEGEKEVGKATRV

-1300 TATTA
+1300 TTA
-1305 TTKAAPATPATPA
+1305 TTKAAPAAPATPA
-1318 AAAKK
+1318 ATAKKPTATTK
-1323 PAATTKPPA
+1323 PAAT
-1332 ATKIAKAAAPSKLRQ
+1332 TKIAKAAAPSKLRQ

>member
-1 MNFSGLSLSARRA
+1 MVFM
-14 DAPSNSPSRSKFAS
+14 
-28 SENPKVALASFAD
+28 LAS
-41 LEVTPNPNGA
+41 LT
-51 MTADLDSLN
+51 L
-60 LGFTTPT
+60 
-67 KRGAP
+67 
-72 SPRSKS
+72 
-78 TTKKAPKFAA
+78 
-88 MSLGDSE
+88 
-95 LSKSTPTTPKSAK
+95 
-108 TTSPKKRVNLS
+108 
-119 GGFSV
+119 
-124 MSLARDRASPKKTPS
+124 
-139 PKKLQLEDASFMSVN
+139 
-154 GSTPK
+154 
-159 SACDLSPSK
+159 
-168 LSPTKS
+168 
-174 CFRTSKTPS
+174 FR
-183 PKKVSFADEHSF
+183 
-195 QFVTASTP
+195 
-203 KLSRDP
+203 
-209 SPQSSPS
+209 
-216 MVETSEFSVMSTTSP
+216 
-231 AASHASQDPS
+231 
-241 PASIA
+241 
-246 SRLDEEEYD
+246 
-255 DEQTV
+255 
-260 SLVETPSR
+260 
-268 APIFKLQV
+268 
-276 EDARS
+276 
-281 TVDSPAKA
+281 
-289 SEISAFTPSKASDAG
+289 
-304 SIFQSPSK
+304 
-312 IDISMHDVT
+312 
-321 WMSDYA
+321 
-327 PTTGFQTYTF
+327 
-337 ATVDLTDAAR
+337 
-347 ALSGPFQPEL
+347 SGPFQPEL
-357 FEKTDYT
+357 FEKTDYN

-380 KQARAVTRKKRQRR
+380 KQARAVNRKKRQRR

-427 RVIAQIGRK
+427 RVIAQIGKK
-436 SYVIGPR
+436 SYVIGSR
-443 KRQRTEEYLDQADA
+443 KRRRNEEDLGNDVA

-477 FHRRLVKTAS
+477 FHQQFVKVAL
-487 SNKHVGMVRNQLF
+487 SNRHVGEVRNQLF

-526 LPVFGKRSYK
+526 VPVCSKRSYK

-587 SRNVR
+587 ARNVR
-592 QLIAVYGEPEVSIIE
+592 QLIAAYGEPEVSIIE

-648 IESLASIPEPSSP
+648 IESLASIPEPPSP

-688 SASKTSD
+688 SASKTSE

-700 FVEHVEDEEQPEQAT
+700 FAEEVEEEQQPEPAA
-715 EPEVASSPAVASP
+715 EPEVAASPAVASP
-728 VVVFKDRTPAKT
+728 VVVFKDRTPAKM

-749 PAFAIEPLSF
+749 PAFAIAPLSF

-767 LQFVAGSDQRSS
+767 LQFVAGSDQHSS
-779 VQDLPQD
+779 VQDLSQD

-793 VAPTTVVELSE
+793 VAPTSVVELSE
-804 SQVQSPITVDSA
+804 SQVQNPVTVDSA

-827 PAIEESPKAGSSSPA
+827 PAVEESPKAGSSSPA

-865 IHALAFLAR
+865 IHALASLAR

-881 AKDAKVF
+881 VKDAKVV
-888 VEKLDGR
+888 VERLGGR
-895 LIVRFKVPDEHAAL
+895 LLVRFKVPDEHAAL

-914 AAVSPSPAAAE
+914 AAAPSPSPVAAD
-925 SPIEPNESAAPISPD
+925 SPIDESAAPISPN

-949 PIISV
+949 PIISI
-954 QQNTPEKDA
+954 QQNTPEKNG
-963 EEQKDFD
+963 EEKDLE
-970 EEEEDDDDISQ
+970 EEEEDDDVLQ
-981 VPAEVT
+981 VPTEAE
-987 ETLVVEAEVE
+987 ETLVAETAEVEVE

-1017 ARAAEATSAPAPAAT
+1017 ARAAEATAPAAT
-1032 AVSPMPSAPILLS
+1032 APVVVSPMPSAPILLS
-1045 AATPERRPQG
+1045 ATPERRPQG

-1068 RNLASPAPS
+1068 RTIASPAPS

-1092 PKKVKRKADDVEE
+1092 PKKVKRKADNVEE
-1105 RAPSPEKPSK
+1105 REPSPEKPASK
-1115 KPRKAKFDKNTPGKP
+1115 KPRKAKADKNTPGKP
-1130 EKDDGK
+1130 EKDDRE
-1136 DNKDDKGVESDAPVL
+1136 DDKGIVNVTPVL

-1180 TPVATRIPMRH
+1180 TPAATRIPMRH

-1253 EQLSRSQSEEPPLLS
+1253 EQLARSQSEEPPLLS

-1273 SQEEEKEVGKATRV
+1273 SQEEEKEVGKTTRV
-1287 KRAATPKKPAKTT
+1287 KRAATPKKPAKSTT
-1300 TATTA
+1300 TPM
-1305 TTKAAPATPATPA
+1305 TTKTAPVAPATPA

-1323 PAATTKPPA
+1323 PAAT
-1332 ATKIAKAAAPSKLRQ
+1332 TKIAKAAAPSKLRQ

-1359 EGAKVTKPKK
+1359 EGAKVTKTTKK

>member
-1 MNFSGLSLSARRA
+1 MASLTL
-14 DAPSNSPSRSKFAS
+14 F
-28 SENPKVALASFAD
+28 
-41 LEVTPNPNGA
+41 
-51 MTADLDSLN
+51 
-60 LGFTTPT
+60 
-67 KRGAP
+67 
-72 SPRSKS
+72 
-78 TTKKAPKFAA
+78 
-88 MSLGDSE
+88 
-95 LSKSTPTTPKSAK
+95 
-108 TTSPKKRVNLS
+108 
-119 GGFSV
+119 
-124 MSLARDRASPKKTPS
+124 
-139 PKKLQLEDASFMSVN
+139 
-154 GSTPK
+154 
-159 SACDLSPSK
+159 
-168 LSPTKS
+168 
-174 CFRTSKTPS
+174 FR
-183 PKKVSFADEHSF
+183 
-195 QFVTASTP
+195 
-203 KLSRDP
+203 
-209 SPQSSPS
+209 
-216 MVETSEFSVMSTTSP
+216 
-231 AASHASQDPS
+231 
-241 PASIA
+241 
-246 SRLDEEEYD
+246 
-255 DEQTV
+255 
-260 SLVETPSR
+260 
-268 APIFKLQV
+268 
-276 EDARS
+276 
-281 TVDSPAKA
+281 
-289 SEISAFTPSKASDAG
+289 
-304 SIFQSPSK
+304 
-312 IDISMHDVT
+312 
-321 WMSDYA
+321 
-327 PTTGFQTYTF
+327 
-337 ATVDLTDAAR
+337 
-347 ALSGPFQPEL
+347 SGPFQPEL

-380 KQARAVTRKKRQRR
+380 KQARAVNRKKRQRR

-401 LMVEKSILEQV
+401 LMVEKAILEQV

-427 RVIAQIGRK
+427 RVIAQIGKK
-436 SYVIGPR
+436 SYVIGSR
-443 KRQRTEEYLDQADA
+443 KRQRNGEDLGNDVA

-477 FHRRLVKTAS
+477 FHQQFVKVAL
-487 SNKHVGMVRNQLF
+487 SNRHVGEVRNQLF

-526 LPVFGKRSYK
+526 VPVCSKRSYK

-587 SRNVR
+587 ARNVR
-592 QLIAVYGEPEVSIIE
+592 QLIAAYGEPEVSIIE

-648 IESLASIPEPSSP
+648 IESLASIPEPPSP

-688 SASKTSD
+688 SASKTSE

-700 FVEHVEDEEQPEQAT
+700 FVEDVEEEQQTEQAA
-715 EPEVASSPAVASP
+715 EPEVAASPAVASP
-728 VVVFKDRTPAKT
+728 IVVFKDRTPAKT

-749 PAFAIEPLSF
+749 PAFAIAPLSF

-767 LQFVAGSDQRSS
+767 LQFVASSDQHSS

-793 VAPTTVVELSE
+793 VAPTSVVELSE
-804 SQVQSPITVDSA
+804 SQVQNPITVDSA

-865 IHALAFLAR
+865 IHALASFAR
-874 VFEENKE
+874 VFEESKE

-888 VEKLDGR
+888 VERLDGR

-909 FTEEV
+909 FTEEID
-914 AAVSPSPAAAE
+914 AFASPSPVAGE
-925 SPIEPNESAAPISPD
+925 SSIEPHESNESAAPTSPN

-954 QQNTPEKDA
+954 QQNTPEKDSG
-963 EEQKDFD
+963 EKDL
-970 EEEEDDDDISQ
+970 EEEEADDDVLQ
-981 VPAEVT
+981 VPTEAE
-987 ETLVVEAEVE
+987 ETLVAETAEVEVE

-1017 ARAAEATSAPAPAAT
+1017 ARAAEATAPAAT
-1032 AVSPMPSAPILLS
+1032 PAPTAVVSPMPTAPILLS

-1068 RNLASPAPS
+1068 RALASPAPS

-1105 RAPSPEKPSK
+1105 REPPPEKPASK
-1115 KPRKAKFDKNTPGKP
+1115 KPRKAKADKNTPGKP
-1130 EKDDGK
+1130 EKDDLE
-1136 DNKDDKGVESDAPVL
+1136 DEKGIVNVTPVL

-1206 TRQNTKNNKGG
+1206 TRQNTKNNKEG

-1253 EQLSRSQSEEPPLLS
+1253 EQLARSQSEEPPLLS

-1300 TATTA
+1300 TTA
-1305 TTKAAPATPATPA
+1305 TTKAAPAAPATPA
-1318 AAAKK
+1318 ATAKKPTATTK
-1323 PAATTKPPA
+1323 PAAT
-1332 ATKIAKAAAPSKLRQ
+1332 TKIAKAAAPSKLRQ

>member
-1 MNFSGLSLSARRA
+1 MNFSGLSLSARKH

-28 SENPKVALASFAD
+28 SENPKVALAGFAD

-51 MTADLDSLN
+51 MTANLDSLN

-78 TTKKAPKFAA
+78 TTKKNAPKFAA
-88 MSLGDSE
+88 MSLGDNE
-95 LSKSTPTTPKSAK
+95 PSKSTPTTPKSAK

-183 PKKVSFADEHSF
+183 PKKVSFADEASF
-195 QFVTASTP
+195 QFATASTP

-231 AASHASQDPS
+231 AASQASQDPS

-276 EDARS
+276 ED
-281 TVDSPAKA
+281 TPAKA
-289 SEISAFTPSKASDAG
+289 SEISAFTPSKASDPG

-357 FEKTDYT
+357 FEKSDYT

-380 KQARAVTRKKRQRR
+380 KQARAVNRKKRQRR

-401 LMVEKSILEQV
+401 LMVEKAILEQV

-427 RVIAQIGRK
+427 RVIAQIGKK
-436 SYVIGPR
+436 SYVIGSR
-443 KRQRTEEYLDQADA
+443 KRQRNEEDLGNDVA

-467 LGLIIDAQRK
+467 LGLIIDAQRE
-477 FHRRLVKTAS
+477 
-487 SNKHVGMVRNQLF
+487 VRNQLF

-526 LPVFGKRSYK
+526 VPVCSKRSYK

-587 SRNVR
+587 ARNVR
-592 QLIAVYGEPEVSIIE
+592 QLIAAYGEPEVSIIE

-628 HSSASRKLRLVQGA
+628 HSSASRKLRLLQGA

-648 IESLASIPEPSSP
+648 IESLASIPEPPSP

-700 FVEHVEDEEQPEQAT
+700 FVEDVEEEQQPEQAA
-715 EPEVASSPAVASP
+715 EPEVAASPAVASP

-749 PAFAIEPLSF
+749 PAFAIAPLSF

-767 LQFVAGSDQRSS
+767 LQFVASSDQHSL

-793 VAPTTVVELSE
+793 VAPTSVVELSE
-804 SQVQSPITVDSA
+804 SQVQNPVTVDSA

-827 PAIEESPKAGSSSPA
+827 PAVEESPKAGSSSPA

-865 IHALAFLAR
+865 VHALASLAR

-888 VEKLDGR
+888 VERLDGR

-909 FTEEV
+909 FTEEIAAV
-914 AAVSPSPAAAE
+914 AAASSSPVGAE
-925 SPIEPNESAAPISPD
+925 SPIDANESAAPISPD

-954 QQNTPEKDA
+954 QQNTPEKDS
-963 EEQKDFD
+963 EEKDLE
-970 EEEEDDDDISQ
+970 EEEEDDDVLQ
-981 VPAEVT
+981 VPTEAEEALVAETAEV
-987 ETLVVEAEVE
+987 EVE

-1017 ARAAEATSAPAPAAT
+1017 ARAAEATAPAAT
-1032 AVSPMPSAPILLS
+1032 APVVVSPMPSAPILLS
-1045 AATPERRPQG
+1045 ATPERRPQG

-1068 RNLASPAPS
+1068 RNIASPAPS

-1092 PKKVKRKADDVEE
+1092 PKKVKRKADNVEE
-1105 RAPSPEKPSK
+1105 RESSPEKPASK
-1115 KPRKAKFDKNTPGKP
+1115 KPRKAKADKNTPGKP
-1130 EKDDGK
+1130 EKDDRE
-1136 DNKDDKGVESDAPVL
+1136 DDKGIVNVTPVL

-1180 TPVATRIPMRH
+1180 TPGATRIPMRH

-1253 EQLSRSQSEEPPLLS
+1253 EQLARSQSEEPPLLS

-1287 KRAATPKKPAKTT
+1287 KRAATPKKPAKST
-1300 TATTA
+1300 TTA
-1305 TTKAAPATPATPA
+1305 TTKAAPAAPATPV

-1323 PAATTKPPA
+1323 PAATLKPA
-1332 ATKIAKAAAPSKLRQ
+1332 ATTKIAKVAAPSKLRQ

>member
-1 MNFSGLSLSARRA
+1 MNFSGLSLSARQH

-28 SENPKVALASFAD
+28 SENPRVALAGFAD

-51 MTADLDSLN
+51 MTANLDSLN

-78 TTKKAPKFAA
+78 TTKKNAPKFAA
-88 MSLGDSE
+88 MSLGDNE
-95 LSKSTPTTPKSAK
+95 PSKSLPTTPKSAK

-183 PKKVSFADEHSF
+183 PKKVSFADEASF
-195 QFVTASTP
+195 QFATASTP

-231 AASHASQDPS
+231 AASQASQDPS
-241 PASIA
+241 PASNA

-276 EDARS
+276 ED
-281 TVDSPAKA
+281 TPAKA
-289 SEISAFTPSKASDAG
+289 SEISSFTPSKASDAG

-337 ATVDLTDAAR
+337 ATTDLTDVAR

-357 FEKTDYT
+357 FEKTDYN

-380 KQARAVTRKKRQRR
+380 KQARAVNRKKRQRR

-401 LMVEKSILEQV
+401 LMVEKAILEQV

-427 RVIAQIGRK
+427 RVIAQIGKK
-436 SYVIGPR
+436 SYVIGSR
-443 KRQRTEEYLDQADA
+443 KRQRTEEDLGNDVA

-467 LGLIIDAQRK
+467 LGLIIDAQRE
-477 FHRRLVKTAS
+477 
-487 SNKHVGMVRNQLF
+487 VRNQLF

-526 LPVFGKRSYK
+526 VPVCSKRSYK

-587 SRNVR
+587 ARNVR
-592 QLIAVYGEPEVSIIE
+592 QLIAAYGEPEVSIIE

-628 HSSASRKLRLVQGA
+628 HSSASRKLRLLQGA

-648 IESLASIPEPSSP
+648 IESLASIPEPPSP

-688 SASKTSD
+688 SADKTSEN
-695 KDEAE
+695 DEAE
-700 FVEHVEDEEQPEQAT
+700 FVEEVEEEEQPTPAA
-715 EPEVASSPAVASP
+715 EPEVAASPAVASP

-749 PAFAIEPLSF
+749 PAFAIAPLSF

-767 LQFVAGSDQRSS
+767 LQFVASSDQHSS

-786 PASESQV
+786 PASESPV
-793 VAPTTVVELSE
+793 VAPTSVVELSE
-804 SQVQSPITVDSA
+804 SQVQNPVTVDSA

-865 IHALAFLAR
+865 VHALASLAR

-888 VEKLDGR
+888 DERLDGR
-895 LIVRFKVPDEHAAL
+895 LIVRFKVPDEHAAV

-914 AAVSPSPAAAE
+914 AAVATASSSPVAAE
-925 SPIEPNESAAPISPD
+925 SPIAASAAASSPVDANESAAPTSPN

-949 PIISV
+949 PIIYV
-954 QQNTPEKDA
+954 QQNTPEKDS
-963 EEQKDFD
+963 EEKDLEE
-970 EEEEDDDDISQ
+970 EEEEDDDVLQ
-981 VPAEVT
+981 VPTEAE
-987 ETLVVEAEVE
+987 ETLVAETAEVEVE

-1017 ARAAEATSAPAPAAT
+1017 ARAAEATAPATT
-1032 AVSPMPSAPILLS
+1032 APVVVSPMPSAPILLS
-1045 AATPERRPQG
+1045 ATPERRPQG

-1068 RNLASPAPS
+1068 RTVASPAPS

-1092 PKKVKRKADDVEE
+1092 PKKVKRKADNVEE
-1105 RAPSPEKPSK
+1105 RESSPEKPASK
-1115 KPRKAKFDKNTPGKP
+1115 KPRKAKADKNTPGKP
-1130 EKDDGK
+1130 EKDDRE
-1136 DNKDDKGVESDAPVL
+1136 DDKGIVNVTPVL

-1180 TPVATRIPMRH
+1180 TPAATRIPMRH

-1253 EQLSRSQSEEPPLLS
+1253 EQLARSQSEEPPLLS

-1300 TATTA
+1300 TTA
-1305 TTKAAPATPATPA
+1305 TTKAAPVAPATPA
-1318 AAAKK
+1318 ATAKKPTATTK
-1323 PAATTKPPA
+1323 PAAT
-1332 ATKIAKAAAPSKLRQ
+1332 TKIAKAAAPSKLRQ

-1359 EGAKVTKPKK
+1359 EGAKVTKTTKK

>member
-1 MNFSGLSLSARRA
+1 MNFSGLSLSARQH

-28 SENPKVALASFAD
+28 SENPRVALAGFAD

-51 MTADLDSLN
+51 MTANLDSLN

-78 TTKKAPKFAA
+78 TTKKNAPKFAA
-88 MSLGDSE
+88 MSLGDNE
-95 LSKSTPTTPKSAK
+95 PSKSLPTTPKSAK

-183 PKKVSFADEHSF
+183 PKKVSFADEASF
-195 QFVTASTP
+195 QFATASTP

-231 AASHASQDPS
+231 AASQASQDPS
-241 PASIA
+241 PASNA

-276 EDARS
+276 ED
-281 TVDSPAKA
+281 TPAKA
-289 SEISAFTPSKASDAG
+289 SEISSFTPSKASDAG

-337 ATVDLTDAAR
+337 ATTDLTDVAR

-357 FEKTDYT
+357 FEKTDYN

-380 KQARAVTRKKRQRR
+380 KQARAVNRKKSQRR

-401 LMVEKSILEQV
+401 LMVEKAILEQV

-427 RVIAQIGRK
+427 RVIAQIGKK
-436 SYVIGPR
+436 SYVIGSR
-443 KRQRTEEYLDQADA
+443 KRQRTEEDLGNDVA

-467 LGLIIDAQRK
+467 LGLIIDAQRE
-477 FHRRLVKTAS
+477 
-487 SNKHVGMVRNQLF
+487 VRNQLF

-526 LPVFGKRSYK
+526 VPVCSKRSYK

-587 SRNVR
+587 ARNVR
-592 QLIAVYGEPEVSIIE
+592 QLIAAYGEPEVSIIE

-628 HSSASRKLRLVQGA
+628 HSSASRKLRLLQGA

-648 IESLASIPEPSSP
+648 IESLASIPEPPSP
-661 SPAPAEPLSSPIG
+661 SPAPEEPLSSPIG

-688 SASKTSD
+688 SADKASE

-700 FVEHVEDEEQPEQAT
+700 FVEEVEEEEQPEPAA
-715 EPEVASSPAVASP
+715 EPEVAASPAVASP

-749 PAFAIEPLSF
+749 PAFAIAPLSF

-767 LQFVAGSDQRSS
+767 LQFVASSDQHSS

-786 PASESQV
+786 PASESPV
-793 VAPTTVVELSE
+793 VAPTSVVELSE
-804 SQVQSPITVDSA
+804 SQVQNPVTVDSA

-865 IHALAFLAR
+865 VHALASLAR

-888 VEKLDGR
+888 VERLDGR
-895 LIVRFKVPDEHAAL
+895 LIVRFKVPDEHAAV

-914 AAVSPSPAAAE
+914 AAVATASSSPVAAE
-925 SPIEPNESAAPISPD
+925 SPIAASAAASSPVDANESAAPTSPN

-954 QQNTPEKDA
+954 QQNTPEKDS
-963 EEQKDFD
+963 EEKDL
-970 EEEEDDDDISQ
+970 EEEDDDVLQ
-981 VPAEVT
+981 VPTEAG
-987 ETLVVEAEVE
+987 ETLVAETAEVEVE

-1017 ARAAEATSAPAPAAT
+1017 ARAAEATAPATT
-1032 AVSPMPSAPILLS
+1032 APVVVSPMPSAPILLS
-1045 AATPERRPQG
+1045 ATPERRPQG

-1068 RNLASPAPS
+1068 RTVASPAPS

-1092 PKKVKRKADDVEE
+1092 PKKVKRKADNVEE
-1105 RAPSPEKPSK
+1105 RESSPEKPASK
-1115 KPRKAKFDKNTPGKP
+1115 KPRKAKADKNTPGKP
-1130 EKDDGK
+1130 EKDDRE
-1136 DNKDDKGVESDAPVL
+1136 DDKGIVNVTPVL

-1180 TPVATRIPMRH
+1180 TPAATRIPMRH

-1253 EQLSRSQSEEPPLLS
+1253 EQLARSQSEEPPLLS

-1300 TATTA
+1300 TTA
-1305 TTKAAPATPATPA
+1305 TTKAAPVAPATPA
-1318 AAAKK
+1318 ATAKKPTATTK
-1323 PAATTKPPA
+1323 PAAT
-1332 ATKIAKAAAPSKLRQ
+1332 TKIAKAAAPSKLRQ

-1359 EGAKVTKPKK
+1359 EGAKVTKTTKK

>member
-1 MNFSGLSLSARRA
+1 MNFSGLSLSARKH

-28 SENPKVALASFAD
+28 SENPKVALAGFAD

-51 MTADLDSLN
+51 MTANLDSLN

-78 TTKKAPKFAA
+78 TTKKNAPKFAA
-88 MSLGDSE
+88 MSLGDNE
-95 LSKSTPTTPKSAK
+95 PSKSTPTTPKSAK

-183 PKKVSFADEHSF
+183 PKKVSFADEASF
-195 QFVTASTP
+195 QFATASTP

-216 MVETSEFSVMSTTSP
+216 MVETSEFSIMSTTSP
-231 AASHASQDPS
+231 AASQASQDPS
-241 PASIA
+241 PASIV
-246 SRLDEEEYD
+246 SRLDEEECD
-255 DEQTV
+255 DEQTI

-268 APIFKLQV
+268 APMFKLQV
-276 EDARS
+276 ED
-281 TVDSPAKA
+281 TLAKA

-357 FEKTDYT
+357 FEKSDYT

-370 WSFPSSRLQQ
+370 WSFPSSRLRQ
-380 KQARAVTRKKRQRR
+380 KQACAVNRKKRQRR

-401 LMVEKSILEQV
+401 LMVEKAILEQV

-427 RVIAQIGRK
+427 RVIAQIGKK
-436 SYVIGPR
+436 SYVIGSR
-443 KRQRTEEYLDQADA
+443 KRQRNEEDLGNDVA

-467 LGLIIDAQRK
+467 LGLIIDAQRE
-477 FHRRLVKTAS
+477 
-487 SNKHVGMVRNQLF
+487 VRNQLF

-526 LPVFGKRSYK
+526 VPVRSKRSYK

-587 SRNVR
+587 ARNVR
-592 QLIAVYGEPEVSIIE
+592 QLIAAYGEPEVSIIE

-628 HSSASRKLRLVQGA
+628 HSNASRKLRLLQGA

-648 IESLASIPEPSSP
+648 IESLASIPEPPSP

-688 SASKTSD
+688 SASKTSE

-700 FVEHVEDEEQPEQAT
+700 FVEEVEEEQQPEQAA
-715 EPEVASSPAVASP
+715 EPEVAASPAVASP

-749 PAFAIEPLSF
+749 PAFAVASLSF

-793 VAPTTVVELSE
+793 VAPTSVVELSE
-804 SQVQSPITVDSA
+804 SQVQNPITVDSA

-822 EASPA
+822 EASPV
-827 PAIEESPKAGSSSPA
+827 PVIEESPKAGSSSPA

-858 QERTGSP
+858 QERVGSP
-865 IHALAFLAR
+865 IHALASLTR
-874 VFEENKE
+874 VFEEKKE

-888 VEKLDGR
+888 VERLDGR

-914 AAVSPSPAAAE
+914 AAVAAASSSPVAAE
-925 SPIEPNESAAPISPD
+925 SPIDANESAAPTSPN

-954 QQNTPEKDA
+954 QQNTPDKDGEEKDLDEEV
-963 EEQKDFD
+963 EEQ
-970 EEEEDDDDISQ
+970 EDDDVLQ
-981 VPAEVT
+981 VPTEAE
-987 ETLVVEAEVE
+987 ETLVAETAEAEVE

-1017 ARAAEATSAPAPAAT
+1017 ARAAEATAPAAT
-1032 AVSPMPSAPILLS
+1032 APVVVSPMPSAPILLS
-1045 AATPERRPQG
+1045 ATPERRPQG

-1068 RNLASPAPS
+1068 RTLASPAPS

-1092 PKKVKRKADDVEE
+1092 PKKVKRKADDVAE
-1105 RAPSPEKPSK
+1105 REPSPEKPASK
-1115 KPRKAKFDKNTPGKP
+1115 KPRKAKADKNTPGKP
-1130 EKDDGK
+1130 EKDDRE
-1136 DNKDDKGVESDAPVL
+1136 DEKGIVNVTPVL

-1159 PANGPLP
+1159 PANGSVP

-1231 APTVETRAAAAAK
+1231 APTVETRAAAAAAAK

-1253 EQLSRSQSEEPPLLS
+1253 EQLARSESEEPPLLS

-1273 SQEEEKEVGKATRV
+1273 SHEEEKEVGKATRV

-1300 TATTA
+1300 TTA
-1305 TTKAAPATPATPA
+1305 TMKAAPAAPATPAAT
-1318 AAAKK
+1318 AKKPTATTK
-1323 PAATTKPPA
+1323 PAAT
-1332 ATKIAKAAAPSKLRQ
+1332 TKIAKAAAPSKLRQ

>member
-1 MNFSGLSLSARRA
+1 MNFSGLSLSARQH

-51 MTADLDSLN
+51 MTANLDSLN

-78 TTKKAPKFAA
+78 TTKKNAPKFAA
-88 MSLGDSE
+88 MSLGDNE
-95 LSKSTPTTPKSAK
+95 PSKSTPTTPKSAK

-183 PKKVSFADEHSF
+183 PKKVSFADEASF
-195 QFVTASTP
+195 QFATASTP

-216 MVETSEFSVMSTTSP
+216 MVDTSEFSVMSTTSP
-231 AASHASQDPS
+231 AASQASQDPS
-241 PASIA
+241 PASNA

-255 DEQTV
+255 EEQTV

-268 APIFKLQV
+268 APSFKLQV
-276 EDARS
+276 ED
-281 TVDSPAKA
+281 TPAKA
-289 SEISAFTPSKASDAG
+289 SEISSFTPSKASDAG

-337 ATVDLTDAAR
+337 VTTDLTDAAR

-380 KQARAVTRKKRQRR
+380 KQARAVNRKKRQRR

-401 LMVEKSILEQV
+401 LMVEKAILEQV

-427 RVIAQIGRK
+427 RVIAQIGKK
-436 SYVIGPR
+436 SYVIGSR
-443 KRQRTEEYLDQADA
+443 KRQRTEEDLGNDVA

-467 LGLIIDAQRK
+467 LGLIIDAQRE
-477 FHRRLVKTAS
+477 
-487 SNKHVGMVRNQLF
+487 VRNQLF

-526 LPVFGKRSYK
+526 VPVCSKRSYK

-587 SRNVR
+587 ARNVR
-592 QLIAVYGEPEVSIIE
+592 QLIAAYGEPEVSIIE

-648 IESLASIPEPSSP
+648 IESLASIPEPPSP

-688 SASKTSD
+688 SASKTSE

-700 FVEHVEDEEQPEQAT
+700 FVEEVEEEEQPEPAA
-715 EPEVASSPAVASP
+715 EPEVAASPAVASP

-749 PAFAIEPLSF
+749 PAFAIAPLSF

-767 LQFVAGSDQRSS
+767 LQFVAGSDQHSS

-786 PASESQV
+786 PASESPV
-793 VAPTTVVELSE
+793 VAPTSVVELSE
-804 SQVQSPITVDSA
+804 SQVQDPITVDSA

-865 IHALAFLAR
+865 IHALASLAR

-881 AKDAKVF
+881 VKDAKVV
-888 VEKLDGR
+888 VERLDGR

-909 FTEEV
+909 FTEEIAAV
-914 AAVSPSPAAAE
+914 AAASSSPVAAE
-925 SPIEPNESAAPISPD
+925 SPIDASAAASSPVDANESAAPTSSN

-954 QQNTPEKDA
+954 QQNTPEKDGEEKDL
-963 EEQKDFD
+963 EEQ
-970 EEEEDDDDISQ
+970 EAEDDDVLQ
-981 VPAEVT
+981 VPTEAEQTLVAETAEV
-987 ETLVVEAEVE
+987 EVE

-1017 ARAAEATSAPAPAAT
+1017 ARAAEATAPAAMPAPT
-1032 AVSPMPSAPILLS
+1032 AVVSPMPTAPILLS

-1068 RNLASPAPS
+1068 RTLASPAQS

-1105 RAPSPEKPSK
+1105 REPSPEKPSK
-1115 KPRKAKFDKNTPGKP
+1115 KPRKVKADKNTPGKP
-1130 EKDDGK
+1130 EKDDRE
-1136 DNKDDKGVESDAPVL
+1136 DDKGIINVTPVL

-1159 PANGPLP
+1159 PANGAIP

-1180 TPVATRIPMRH
+1180 TPAATRIPMRH

-1253 EQLSRSQSEEPPLLS
+1253 EQLARSQSEEPPLLS

-1300 TATTA
+1300 TTA
-1305 TTKAAPATPATPA
+1305 TTKATPAAPATPAAT
-1318 AAAKK
+1318 AKKPTATTK
-1323 PAATTKPPA
+1323 PAAT
-1332 ATKIAKAAAPSKLRQ
+1332 TKIAKAAAPSKLRQ

-1369 VTAAAKKEVVGAV
+1369 VTAAAKKEAVGAV

>member
-1 MNFSGLSLSARRA
+1 MNFSGLSLSARKH

-28 SENPKVALASFAD
+28 SENPKVALAGFAD

-51 MTADLDSLN
+51 MTANLDSLN

-78 TTKKAPKFAA
+78 TTKKNAPKFAA
-88 MSLGDSE
+88 MSLGDNE
-95 LSKSTPTTPKSAK
+95 PSKSTPTTPKSAK

-139 PKKLQLEDASFMSVN
+139 PKKLQLEDASFMLVN

-183 PKKVSFADEHSF
+183 PKKVSFADEASF
-195 QFVTASTP
+195 QFAAASTP
-203 KLSRDP
+203 KPSRDP
-209 SPQSSPS
+209 LPQSSPS

-231 AASHASQDPS
+231 AASQVSQDPS

-255 DEQTV
+255 EEQTV

-276 EDARS
+276 ED
-281 TVDSPAKA
+281 TPAKA

-312 IDISMHDVT
+312 VDISMHDVT

-357 FEKTDYT
+357 FEKTDYN

-380 KQARAVTRKKRQRR
+380 KQARAVNRKKRQRR

-401 LMVEKSILEQV
+401 LMVEKAILEQV

-427 RVIAQIGRK
+427 RVIAQIGKK
-436 SYVIGPR
+436 SYVIGSR
-443 KRQRTEEYLDQADA
+443 KRQRIEEDLGNDVA

-467 LGLIIDAQRK
+467 LGLIIDAQRE
-477 FHRRLVKTAS
+477 
-487 SNKHVGMVRNQLF
+487 VRNQLF

-526 LPVFGKRSYK
+526 VPVCSKRSYK

-587 SRNVR
+587 ARNVR
-592 QLIAVYGEPEVSIIE
+592 QLIAAYGEPEVSIIE

-648 IESLASIPEPSSP
+648 IESLASIPEPPSP

-688 SASKTSD
+688 SASKTSE
-695 KDEAE
+695 KDETE
-700 FVEHVEDEEQPEQAT
+700 FVEEVEEGQQPEQAA
-715 EPEVASSPAVASP
+715 EPEAATSPAVASP

-749 PAFAIEPLSF
+749 PAFAIAPLSF

-767 LQFVAGSDQRSS
+767 LQFVAGSDQHSS

-786 PASESQV
+786 PASESPV
-793 VAPTTVVELSE
+793 VAPTSVVELSE
-804 SQVQSPITVDSA
+804 PQVQNPSTVDSA
-816 SSRSEP
+816 SSRSES

-865 IHALAFLAR
+865 IHALASLAR

-881 AKDAKVF
+881 VKDAKVI
-888 VEKLDGR
+888 VERLDGR

-914 AAVSPSPAAAE
+914 AAVAAASSSPVAAE
-925 SPIEPNESAAPISPD
+925 SPIDANESAAPTSPN

-954 QQNTPEKDA
+954 QQNTPEKDGEEKDLDEEV
-963 EEQKDFD
+963 EEQ
-970 EEEEDDDDISQ
+970 EDDDVLQ
-981 VPAEVT
+981 VPTEAE
-987 ETLVVEAEVE
+987 ETLVAETAEAEVE

-1017 ARAAEATSAPAPAAT
+1017 ARAAEATAPAAT
-1032 AVSPMPSAPILLS
+1032 APVVVSPMPSAPILLS
-1045 AATPERRPQG
+1045 ATPERRPQG

-1068 RNLASPAPS
+1068 RTIASPAPS

-1092 PKKVKRKADDVEE
+1092 PKKVKRKADNVEE
-1105 RAPSPEKPSK
+1105 REPSPEKPASK
-1115 KPRKAKFDKNTPGKP
+1115 KPRKAKADKNTPSKP
-1130 EKDDGK
+1130 EKDDRE
-1136 DNKDDKGVESDAPVL
+1136 DDKGIVNVTPVL

-1159 PANGPLP
+1159 PANGPIP

-1180 TPVATRIPMRH
+1180 TPAATRIPMRH

-1253 EQLSRSQSEEPPLLS
+1253 EQLARSQSEEPPLLS

-1300 TATTA
+1300 TTA
-1305 TTKAAPATPATPA
+1305 TTKAAPVAPATPA
-1318 AAAKK
+1318 ATAKKPTATTK
-1323 PAATTKPPA
+1323 PAAT
-1332 ATKIAKAAAPSKLRQ
+1332 TKIAKAAAPSKLRQ
-1347 PGTPAAAAGPKT
+1347 PGTPAAAGPKT
-1359 EGAKVTKPKK
+1359 EGAKVTKTTKK

>member
-1 MNFSGLSLSARRA
+1 MNFSGLSLSARQH

-28 SENPKVALASFAD
+28 SENPKVALAGFAD

-51 MTADLDSLN
+51 MTANLDSLN

-78 TTKKAPKFAA
+78 TTKKNAPKFAA

-95 LSKSTPTTPKSAK
+95 PSKSTPTTPKSAK

-159 SACDLSPSK
+159 PACDLSPSK

-183 PKKVSFADEHSF
+183 PKKVSFADEASF
-195 QFVTASTP
+195 QFATASTP

-216 MVETSEFSVMSTTSP
+216 MVETSEFSLMSTTSP
-231 AASHASQDPS
+231 AASQASQDPS
-241 PASIA
+241 PASNA
-246 SRLDEEEYD
+246 SRLDEEYD

-268 APIFKLQV
+268 PPAFKLQV
-276 EDARS
+276 ED
-281 TVDSPAKA
+281 TPAKA
-289 SEISAFTPSKASDAG
+289 SEMSAFTPSKASDAG
-304 SIFQSPSK
+304 SVFQSPSK

-357 FEKTDYT
+357 FEKSDYT

-380 KQARAVTRKKRQRR
+380 KQARAVNRKKRQRR

-401 LMVEKSILEQV
+401 LMVEKAILEQV
-412 AESLTLDEL
+412 ADSLTLDEL

-436 SYVIGPR
+436 SYVIGSR
-443 KRQRTEEYLDQADA
+443 KRLRTEEDLGNDVA

-467 LGLIIDAQRK
+467 LGLIIDAQRE
-477 FHRRLVKTAS
+477 
-487 SNKHVGMVRNQLF
+487 VRNQLF

-526 LPVFGKRSYK
+526 VPVCSKRSYK

-587 SRNVR
+587 ARNVR

-648 IESLASIPEPSSP
+648 IESMASIPEPPSP

-688 SASKTSD
+688 SASKTSE

-700 FVEHVEDEEQPEQAT
+700 FVEDVEEEQQPEQAP
-715 EPEVASSPAVASP
+715 EPEVAASPAVASQ

-749 PAFAIEPLSF
+749 PAFAITPLSF

-767 LQFVAGSDQRSS
+767 LQFVAGSDQHSS
-779 VQDLPQD
+779 VQDLAQD

-793 VAPTTVVELSE
+793 VAPTSVVELSE
-804 SQVQSPITVDSA
+804 SQVQNPITVDSA

-827 PAIEESPKAGSSSPA
+827 PAVEESPKTGSSSPA

-858 QERTGSP
+858 QERVGSP
-865 IHALAFLAR
+865 IHALASLAR

-881 AKDAKVF
+881 AKDAKVV
-888 VEKLDGR
+888 VERLDGR

-914 AAVSPSPAAAE
+914 AAVAAASSSPVGAG
-925 SPIEPNESAAPISPD
+925 SPIDASAAASSPVDANESATPIFPD

-954 QQNTPEKDA
+954 QQNTPEKDD
-963 EEQKDFD
+963 EEKDLD
-970 EEEEDDDDISQ
+970 EEEEDDGLQ
-981 VPAEVT
+981 VPTEAV
-987 ETLVVEAEVE
+987 ETLVAETADVEVD

-1017 ARAAEATSAPAPAAT
+1017 ARAAEATAPAATPAPAAV
-1032 AVSPMPSAPILLS
+1032 VSPMPTAPILLS
-1045 AATPERRPQG
+1045 ATPERRPQG

-1068 RNLASPAPS
+1068 RTLASPAPS

-1105 RAPSPEKPSK
+1105 REPSPEKPASK
-1115 KPRKAKFDKNTPGKP
+1115 KPRKAKADKNTPGKP
-1130 EKDDGK
+1130 EKNDGE
-1136 DNKDDKGVESDAPVL
+1136 DDKGIVNVTPVL

-1159 PANGPLP
+1159 PANGPVP

-1206 TRQNTKNNKGG
+1206 TRQNTKTNKGG

-1253 EQLSRSQSEEPPLLS
+1253 EQLARSQSEEPPLLS

-1273 SQEEEKEVGKATRV
+1273 SQEEEKEVGKATKV
-1287 KRAATPKKPAKTT
+1287 KRAATPKKPAKA
-1300 TATTA
+1300 TATA
-1305 TTKAAPATPATPA
+1305 TTKAATAAPATPA

-1323 PAATTKPPA
+1323 PAATTR
-1332 ATKIAKAAAPSKLRQ
+1332 IAKAAAPSKLRQ

-1359 EGAKVTKPKK
+1359 EGAKVTKTTKK